1 MNEKRLY
8 TYSEAKKLDINNI
21 THEKIKLNTE
31 IKKYV
36 KK

>member
-1 MNEKRLY
+1 MKEKRLY
-8 TYSEAKKLDINNI
+8 TYSEAKKLDINLI
-21 THEKIKLNTE
+21 TPEKIKLNTE